1 MQVLSAKNNNNRDKK
16 QVQSFNKNLKFIKG
30 LRLNFEVTPN
40 NSGERNIEN
49 DYDKLNELV
58 ELRKKAKLHEK
69 AEHLLGR
76 SFRNCVIHS

>member
-1 MQVLSAKNNNNRDKK
+1 MDSLAFDQLENNDAD
-16 QVQSFNKNLKFIKG
+16 S
-30 LRLNFEVTPN
+30 
-40 NSGERNIEN
+40 ERNIEN
-49 DYDKLNELV
+49 DDDKLNQLV

>member
-1 MQVLSAKNNNNRDKK
+1 MDSLAFDQLVNDADSDIN
-16 QVQSFNKNLKFIKG
+16 Q
-30 LRLNFEVTPN
+30 
-40 NSGERNIEN
+40 EN
-49 DYDKLNELV
+49 DDEKVNQLV